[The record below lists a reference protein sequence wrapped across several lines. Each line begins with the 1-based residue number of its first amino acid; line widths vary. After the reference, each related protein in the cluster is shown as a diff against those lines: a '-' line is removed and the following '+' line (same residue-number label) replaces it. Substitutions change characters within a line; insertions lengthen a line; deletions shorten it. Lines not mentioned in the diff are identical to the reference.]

1 MAYELTAFLDYEK
14 YARSDNANCR
24 NGSYS
29 RKIDTKFG
37 SITVKIPRDRL
48 GEFYTSFLPKYKRR
62 DESTEATI
70 LSLFEKGLTNSEIAA
85 MIQELC
91 GVKYSRQTISNITD
105 HVIESI
111 DAFKNRTLNDEYA
124 VIYLDGTAMA
134 MRRDTVSKEMVHIA
148 LGVRTDGTKEILG
161 YLIAPTE
168 SALAPKTFGTTALQ
182 KYLSMSSRAKQY
194 MEDQWLSEANL
205 TRAYLNSLICKKEH
219 PQSKYIYMPSEECT
233 KKRSINTDIGF
244 LICSTSTLMWSPFS
258 PACQICTN
266 VEKCKQETAI
276 KYPELYRIRLEE
288 YGERR

>member
-1 MAYELTAFLDYEK
+1 MEKEERLTK
-14 YARSDNANCR
+14 QI
-24 NGSYS
+24 
-29 RKIDTKFG
+29 K
-37 SITVKIPRDRL
+37 TVYTEIAKRL
-48 GEFYTSFLPKYKRR
+48 VDPSFSFPEGGQAKRQLSQFIVNFTQICGGEFNTSRLVDYCVFQL
-62 DESTEATI
+62 
-70 LSLFEKGLTNSEIAA
+70 
-85 MIQELC
+85 
-91 GVKYSRQTISNITD
+91 
-105 HVIESI
+105 H
-111 DAFKNRTLNDEYA
+111 KNRNAQYQ
-124 VIYLDGTAMA
+124 
-134 MRRDTVSKEMVHIA
+134 
-148 LGVRTDGTKEILG
+148 RT
-161 YLIAPTE
+161 
-168 SALAPKTFGTTALQ
+168 LAPKTFGTTALQ

-194 MEDQWLSEANL
+194 MEDHWLSEANL